1 MTNTDNEW
9 VFELPTRIYRI
20 IKAITTEDIGAI
32 LASPK
37 YITIDETVD
46 FTTFPTIRIGAIN
59 PIEIGQTLDGIA
71 INGVTLTEQV
81 EVYVNTSTTDARAI
95 ANIIVSAFKLLAFEV
110 VAFPEV
116 RTQDGVHIAVM
127 RFRRVYG
134 ANDTI

>member
-1 MTNTDNEW
+1 MATTDNEW
-9 VFELPTRIYRI
+9 VFELPTKIYRI
-20 IKAITTEDIGAI
+20 IKAVTAEDIEEI

-37 YITIDETVD
+37 FITIDETVD
-46 FTTFPTIRIGAIN
+46 FTTFPTIRIGAIG
-59 PIEIGQTLDGIA
+59 PIEIGRTLDGIA

-81 EVYVNTSTTDARAI
+81 EVYVNTSTTDARAL

-116 RTQDGVHIAVM
+116 RTQDGVYIAVM
-127 RFRRVYG
+127 RFRRDYG